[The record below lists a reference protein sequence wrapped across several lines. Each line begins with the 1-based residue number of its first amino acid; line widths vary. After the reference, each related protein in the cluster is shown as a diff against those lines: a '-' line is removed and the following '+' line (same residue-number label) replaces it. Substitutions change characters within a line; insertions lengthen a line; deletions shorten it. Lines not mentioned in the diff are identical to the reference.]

1 MPTRGGNWDENA
13 NLDYFQMESVH
24 RACWADRAEAWGR
37 IVARMTDLKS
47 QNSPRF
53 RLKILPILVTAVLG
67 YGVPYVAGYAAFY
80 SSRIF
85 NTPSPHGPTLPWLYS
100 QHALQLLLAL
110 IVIAVLKF
118 KLMPADYGLHWPRGK
133 TYIGPA
139 ILWGIGFGVLMT
151 LVDYAPQ
158 LLAHTL
164 PDPGFRLTPENIRG
178 WLFFEGIYV
187 GPTEEIPFR
196 ALLVTYLAT
205 TMPGKLQ
212 IGRFNMNW
220 AGIIVALIF
229 ALLHANNFDTR
240 HWPEAL
246 GQQFYAFALGVLYAY
261 WLEKSK
267 SVVAP
272 IIGHNVSDVVEYIIL
287 FAWLGVF

>member
-1 MPTRGGNWDENA
+1 MNTQIE
-13 NLDYFQMESVH
+13 
-24 RACWADRAEAWGR
+24 
-37 IVARMTDLKS
+37 
-47 QNSPRF
+47 PRF
-53 RLKILPILVTAVLG
+53 KLKPIPILVTAALG
-67 YGVPYVAGYAAFY
+67 YGVPYLAGYGAFY
-80 SSRIF
+80 SSKIF
-85 NTPSPHGPTLPWLYS
+85 GTPSPYGPTLGWLYM
-100 QHALQLLLAL
+100 QHAFQLLLAL
-110 IVIAVLKF
+110 IVIAVLKAT
-118 KLMPADYGLHWPRGK
+118 LVPADYGLHWPQGK
-133 TYIGPA
+133 SYIWPA
-139 ILWGIGFGVLMT
+139 ILWGSFFGVLMT
-151 LVDYAPQ
+151 VVDYAPH
-158 LLAHTL
+158 LIAHTK
-164 PDPGFRLTPENIRG
+164 PDPGFPLTPNNIWG
-178 WLFFEGIYV
+178 WTFFEGIYV

-205 TMPGKLQ
+205 TMPGKLH

-229 ALLHANNFDTR
+229 ALLHSNNFDTH

-272 IIGHNVSDVVEYIIL
+272 IVGHNVSDVVEYIIL